1 MNLLQSIISK
11 RAQHLM
17 LMLMAHTLIL
27 TSHAFQTTIHQ
38 HNNIIIPSTHH
49 TQYTT
54 TILNARKGNR
64 GPGNKKSVSENTAK
78 RTRPQVNDLLDGINS
93 DPEFPHSVDPTD
105 LPAGSIT
112 DDPLVPLV
120 NTIVHAADM
129 RKAR

>member
-1 MNLLQSIISK
+1 
-11 RAQHLM
+11 M
-17 LMLMAHTLIL
+17 LMLMAHTLL
-27 TSHAFQTTIHQ
+27 TSHAFQTTIHR
-38 HNNIIIPSTHH
+38 HYNIIPSKHH
-49 TQYTT
+49 TKYTS

>member
-1 MNLLQSIISK
+1 MNRLQSIISK

-27 TSHAFQTTIHQ
+27 TSHAFQLTIHH
-38 HNNIIIPSTHH
+38 HNNIIPSTHH
-49 TQYTT
+49 MYTT

-64 GPGNKKSVSENTAK
+64 GPGNVKSVSENTAK

-105 LPAGSIT
+105 LPAGSIN
-112 DDPLVPLV
+112 DDPTVPLV

-129 RKAR
+129 RKAM